1 MYTCNFCNTDFDKKS
16 SLTRHQTTARFCLKL
31 QETNNTKIEKR
42 LFECESCKKELT
54 SKPRLEY
61 HINICKEKKKLD
73 IQKLTQTDNQKYT
86 DLQLQIN
93 QLKKELEETKTRSAS
108 NNTITINTNFDNSTH
123 NYGSILTY
131 MTPEVVKETFEKNYK
146 LEDFFGAQKALAE
159 FTTKNFLMGKN
170 KALYLCKDKARNRF
184 SFTDEDK
191 NEIEDLNA
199 AILIKLVSKG
209 FGVIKNLYT
218 KESVHL
224 EGRLARFER
233 CDNGTMIIETR
244 NQMKRLEEVYKQ
256 IVNII
261 KEGDGYRN
269 QLSRSLPA
277 TIESRICIDD
287 IDEKMEQIETNVDN
301 DGNDGNDGNEDENV
315 EENKIESQPIPVEL
329 KKPVLHDKT
338 LRNIGNITYGKLRL
352 YKNHFQKTGELT
364 GPPTIMADEEDKK
377 KFLEFMQNLEDLKDV
392 KEIC

>member
-1 MYTCNFCNTDFDKKS
+1 MECTFCKIVFSSRSVLNRHIQTNKK
-16 SLTRHQTTARFCLKL
+16 CLKIQVD
-31 QETNNTKIEKR
+31 QEQPINKR
-42 LFECESCKKELT
+42 LFKCDSCKKELT
-54 SKPRLEY
+54 SKKMLEY

-73 IQKLTQTDNQKYT
+73 MQKLTQTDNQKYT

-218 KESVHL
+218 KESAHL
-224 EGRLARFER
+224 QGRLARFER
-233 CDNGTMIIETR
+233 YDNGTMIIETR

-301 DGNDGNDGNEDENV
+301 DGNDGNEDENV
-315 EENKIESQPIPVEL
+315 EENKIEPKPAPVEL

-338 LRNIGNITYGKLRL
+338 LRHIGNITYGKLRL

-377 KFLEFMQNLEDLKDV
+377 KFLEFMHSDE
-392 KEIC
+392 

>member
-1 MYTCNFCNTDFDKKS
+1 MECTFCKIVFSSRSVLNRHIQTNKK
-16 SLTRHQTTARFCLKL
+16 CLKIQVD
-31 QETNNTKIEKR
+31 QEQPINKR
-42 LFECESCKKELT
+42 LFKCDSCKKELT
-54 SKPRLEY
+54 SKKMLEY

-73 IQKLTQTDNQKYT
+73 MQKLTQTDNQKYT

-224 EGRLARFER
+224 QGRLTRFER

-287 IDEKMEQIETNVDN
+287 IDEKMEQIETSVDN
-301 DGNDGNDGNEDENV
+301 DENI

-377 KFLEFMQNLEDLKDV
+377 KFLEFMHSDE
-392 KEIC
+392 

>member
-61 HINICKEKKKLD
+61 HINICKEKKKQD
-73 IQKLTQTDNQKYT
+73 IQKLTKTEDQKYT

-93 QLKKELEETKTRSAS
+93 QLKKELEETKTRSVVANT
-108 NNTITINTNFDNSTH
+108 NNTINITNFDNSTH

-301 DGNDGNDGNEDENV
+301 DEENAN
-315 EENKIESQPIPVEL
+315 ENKIESQPTPIEL

-338 LRNIGNITYGKLRL
+338 LRHIGNITYGKLRL

-377 KFLEFMQNLEDLKDV
+377 KFLEFMHSDE
-392 KEIC
+392 

>member
-1 MYTCNFCNTDFDKKS
+1 MECTFCKIVFSSRSVLNRHIQTNKK
-16 SLTRHQTTARFCLKL
+16 CLKIQVD
-31 QETNNTKIEKR
+31 QEQPINKR
-42 LFECESCKKELT
+42 LFKCESCKKELT
-54 SKPRLEY
+54 SKKMLEY

-73 IQKLTQTDNQKYT
+73 MQKLTQTEEQKYT

-224 EGRLARFER
+224 QGRLTRFER

-287 IDEKMEQIETNVDN
+287 IDEKMEQIETSVDN
-301 DGNDGNDGNEDENV
+301 DENI

-377 KFLEFMQNLEDLKDV
+377 KFLEFMHSDE
-392 KEIC
+392 

>member
-1 MYTCNFCNTDFDKKS
+1 MHECLYCKKTFS
-16 SLTRHQTTARFCLKL
+16 TKSNLNRHNATSKKC
-31 QETNNTKIEKR
+31 NNTKKN
-42 LFECESCKKELT
+42 LFKCDFCKKEVT
-54 SKPRLEY
+54 SKQMLTY
-61 HINICKEKKKLD
+61 HLKVCKEKEKSD
-73 IQKLTQTDNQKYT
+73 IETEIVIKRDQKYT

-108 NNTITINTNFDNSTH
+108 NNTININTNFDNSTH

-170 KALYLCKDKARNRF
+170 KALYLCKDKSRNRF

-218 KESVHL
+218 KESAHL
-224 EGRLARFER
+224 QGRLSRFER
-233 CDNGTMIIETR
+233 CDNGTMMIETR

-287 IDEKMEQIETNVDN
+287 IDEKMEQVN
-301 DGNDGNDGNEDENV
+301 DDTDENENENDKEK
-315 EENKIESQPIPVEL
+315 EEAVCPSQPTPTLPVEL

-338 LRNIGNITYGKLRL
+338 LRHIGNITYGKLRL

-377 KFLEFMQNLEDLKDV
+377 KFLEFMHSDE
-392 KEIC
+392 

>member
-1 MYTCNFCNTDFDKKS
+1 MECTFCKIVFSSRSVLNRHIQTNKK
-16 SLTRHQTTARFCLKL
+16 CLKIQVD
-31 QETNNTKIEKR
+31 QEQPINKR
-42 LFECESCKKELT
+42 LFKCDSCKKELT
-54 SKPRLEY
+54 SKKMLEY

-73 IQKLTQTDNQKYT
+73 MQKLTQTDNQKYT

-170 KALYLCKDKARNRF
+170 KALYLCKDTARNRF

-224 EGRLARFER
+224 QGRLTRFER

-287 IDEKMEQIETNVDN
+287 IDEKMEQIETSVDN
-301 DGNDGNDGNEDENV
+301 DENI

-338 LRNIGNITYGKLRL
+338 LRHIGNITYGKLRL

-377 KFLEFMQNLEDLKDV
+377 KFLEFMHSDE
-392 KEIC
+392 

>member
-1 MYTCNFCNTDFDKKS
+1 MECTFCKIVFSSRSVLNRHIQTNKK
-16 SLTRHQTTARFCLKL
+16 CLKIQVD
-31 QETNNTKIEKR
+31 QEQPINKR
-42 LFECESCKKELT
+42 LFKCESCKKELT
-54 SKPRLEY
+54 SKKMLEY

-73 IQKLTQTDNQKYT
+73 IQKLTKTEDQKYT

-218 KESVHL
+218 KESAHL
-224 EGRLARFER
+224 QGRLARFER

-287 IDEKMEQIETNVDN
+287 IDEKMEQIETNVGDVG
-301 DGNDGNDGNEDENV
+301 DVGDNV
-315 EENKIESQPIPVEL
+315 EENKIESQPTPPVEL

-338 LRNIGNITYGKLRL
+338 LRHIGNITYGKLRL

-377 KFLEFMQNLEDLKDV
+377 KFLEFMHSDE
-392 KEIC
+392 

>member
-73 IQKLTQTDNQKYT
+73 IQKLTKTEDQKYT

-218 KESVHL
+218 KESAHL
-224 EGRLARFER
+224 QGRLARFER

-287 IDEKMEQIETNVDN
+287 IDEKMEQIETNVGDVG
-301 DGNDGNDGNEDENV
+301 DIDENI
-315 EENKIESQPIPVEL
+315 EENKIESQPTPPIEL
-329 KKPVLHDKT
+329 KKPILHDKT
-338 LRNIGNITYGKLRL
+338 LRHIGNITYGKLRL

-377 KFLEFMQNLEDLKDV
+377 KFLEFMHSDE
-392 KEIC
+392 